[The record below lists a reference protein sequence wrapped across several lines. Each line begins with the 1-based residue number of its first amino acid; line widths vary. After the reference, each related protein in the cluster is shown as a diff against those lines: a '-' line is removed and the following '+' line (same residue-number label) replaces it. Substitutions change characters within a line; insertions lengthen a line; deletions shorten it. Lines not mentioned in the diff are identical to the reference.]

1 MMKKTY
7 SFSSNE
13 SLHFITVHFDD
24 YQAFRA
30 ALRNLS
36 FAKGSEKFEVIR
48 YSSDEKELMLRIV
61 VLSSEKDVR
70 KMITALFENKGFVDS
85 SNIVIKYISGVNPL
99 ILFKESHSKF
109 QKIEILRLLQEK
121 GFTEKDEIRDVLQRL
136 GLKERQTFTKHDFH
150 KRKEIFVIQEDGS
163 ISKFD
168 SSVIMES
175 LLKAGVKLPLSLKV
189 SQELSELTKF
199 VFGKFLSSREIAEF
213 VVQRLNELDPSGDSS
228 LRYSRFLG
236 GGYLLIEGRA
246 LTRSQIKNMI
256 NKTIK
261 KVGLTASRT
270 QIGELSDDV
279 FEALRRLSITSSGP
293 YFEISRELLERIVH
307 ERVANLP
314 LVSRLLSKTKAEIIR
329 ELLNSSKSSAKSC
342 LLLIEQDVSTKLA
355 TKKLFEAIESVLQA
369 LLLKKGILPTGRV
382 FSDASL
388 IITKKIRLPN
398 TNVRMYVRTV
408 QKLEVSSQIEKNK
421 MISILQMTEKISNS
435 LL

>member
-1 MMKKTY
+1 
-7 SFSSNE
+7 
-13 SLHFITVHFDD
+13 
-24 YQAFRA
+24 
-30 ALRNLS
+30 
-36 FAKGSEKFEVIR
+36 
-48 YSSDEKELMLRIV
+48 
-61 VLSSEKDVR
+61 
-70 KMITALFENKGFVDS
+70 
-85 SNIVIKYISGVNPL
+85 
-99 ILFKESHSKF
+99 
-109 QKIEILRLLQEK
+109 
-121 GFTEKDEIRDVLQRL
+121 
-136 GLKERQTFTKHDFH
+136 
-150 KRKEIFVIQEDGS
+150 
-163 ISKFD
+163 
-168 SSVIMES
+168 MES